1 MTPTRW
7 QEIDR
12 IFAAALE
19 LEPSRRAAFL
29 DQACASDKE
38 LLTEV
43 ESLLASESAESLAGG
58 DAVLEATRLL
68 GRKPEQ
74 LPLERIGRYRIVRSL
89 GAGGMGHVYL
99 AQDEQL
105 KRPVALKLL
114 AGYSAG
120 HAERMRRFRQ
130 EALAVSALNHPNI
143 LTIYEIGEHDSHNF
157 IATEFVDG
165 LTLSARIKQ
174 GELTLAESL
183 DIAIQTANALAAA
196 HAAGIIHRD
205 IKPDNVMVRKDGL
218 VKVLDFGIAKYE
230 QTDPDGSATDASGH
244 TAPGTVLGTVAY
256 MSPEQTRGLPLDA
269 RSDLWSLGVV
279 LYEMICGRRPF
290 VGNTPVDVMSA
301 VIERQPVSLNTHNP
315 AAPEPLA
322 QIVDKTLQKERDD
335 RYQTA
340 TDLISDL
347 KSLSEAWSRADHS
360 EPAPSLLAQQAATV
374 ILPRQPQS
382 DRATSEPPSLP
393 APTVYSAAYGLSR
406 TGLHQL
412 ATPRKLMVGAAVVLL
427 AFVAAAYFYYH
438 RSVAHPT
445 EIKSLAVLPLK
456 SLDAGENYLGLGI
469 ADEIIRRINQTGQ
482 IVVRPT
488 SAVRRYLNEETD
500 ALTAARQLGVDAVLE
515 GSVQRSAER
524 LRVSVNLLRV
534 ADGQSLWTDKFD
546 LPTAD
551 IFTIQDNV
559 SQQVASR
566 LRLQLDPSQQ
576 ARLVK
581 RYTQNPVAYELYTK
595 GMYRWD
601 QRRSL
606 SKPEDDAMIDL
617 FQQAVAAD
625 PKFALAHA
633 QLAYADAAI
642 AVFRDPTEP
651 KWAERAKEEINI
663 AEKLDPQ
670 IAEIHLAR
678 HQLLAS
684 VYGGFDHEA
693 AIREVL
699 LAQQL
704 NPNSGHVELAYLYSH
719 IGLEDLALS
728 EIQRALDT
736 DPTSEA
742 AKGMALTVY
751 EIGGKYDEWFAAHQK
766 LLPNAPGI
774 VWYLLGKGRWDEAE
788 KMLDTGRS
796 LDNRTGDLNFRKR
809 ALLSALQ
816 GDFRSAEAQISDI
829 LNKHPVKDPF

>member
-1 MTPTRW
+1 
-7 QEIDR
+7 
-12 IFAAALE
+12 
-19 LEPSRRAAFL
+19 
-29 DQACASDKE
+29 
-38 LLTEV
+38 
-43 ESLLASESAESLAGG
+43 
-58 DAVLEATRLL
+58 
-68 GRKPEQ
+68 
-74 LPLERIGRYRIVRSL
+74 
-89 GAGGMGHVYL
+89 
-99 AQDEQL
+99 
-105 KRPVALKLL
+105 
-114 AGYSAG
+114 
-120 HAERMRRFRQ
+120 
-130 EALAVSALNHPNI
+130 
-143 LTIYEIGEHDSHNF
+143 
-157 IATEFVDG
+157 
-165 LTLSARIKQ
+165 
-174 GELTLAESL
+174 
-183 DIAIQTANALAAA
+183 
-196 HAAGIIHRD
+196 
-205 IKPDNVMVRKDGL
+205 
-218 VKVLDFGIAKYE
+218 
-230 QTDPDGSATDASGH
+230 
-244 TAPGTVLGTVAY
+244 
-256 MSPEQTRGLPLDA
+256 
-269 RSDLWSLGVV
+269 
-279 LYEMICGRRPF
+279 
-290 VGNTPVDVMSA
+290 
-301 VIERQPVSLNTHNP
+301 
-315 AAPEPLA
+315 
-322 QIVDKTLQKERDD
+322 
-335 RYQTA
+335 
-340 TDLISDL
+340 
-347 KSLSEAWSRADHS
+347 
-360 EPAPSLLAQQAATV
+360 
-374 ILPRQPQS
+374 
-382 DRATSEPPSLP
+382 
-393 APTVYSAAYGLSR
+393 
-406 TGLHQL
+406 
-412 ATPRKLMVGAAVVLL
+412 MVGAAVVLL

-559 SQQVASR
+559 SQQVAAR

-633 QLAYADAAI
+633 QLAYADAKM
-642 AVFRDPTEP
+642 AVFKDPTEP

-728 EIQRALDT
+728 QIQRALDT

-809 ALLSALQ
+809 AVLSALK
-816 GDFRSAEAQISDI
+816 GDFRSAEAQIPDI
-829 LNKHPVKDPF
+829 LGSHPVKDPFYHHAAYDIACVYALEGKTSEAIKWLQEMVASGFQGRVLERDAYLNRIRETSEFKQFMAEQKSRWDRYQREFGEAGTLLSAR